1 MARPVVNV
9 EQARRS
15 VSRKLSR
22 APAQLAEGFASV
34 VRNAPQDRLEQIL
47 RTPARRVVLAGIFW
61 QMPQHIDRNAVKAVD
76 ATIRW
81 RITSDSESTEV
92 YELVLKDGRVRSRR
106 GESGDDAT
114 VTLTLSAAEFVK
126 LATGNSD
133 PMQAYFKGRIKLAGD
148 IMLAARLQTLFRIP
162 GRGRSQPGGSGS
174 TAQPSSTVSSS
185 R

>member
-1 MARPVVNV
+1 MARPVANL
-9 EQARRS
+9 EQTRRAM
-15 VSRKLSR
+15 SRTLSR

-34 VRNAPQDRLEQIL
+34 VRNAPEDRLEQIL
-47 RTPARRVVLAGIFW
+47 RTPARRVVLEGIFW
-61 QMPQHIDRNAVKAVD
+61 QMPQHIDRKAVRTVD

-81 RITSDSESTEV
+81 RITTDEDITEV

-106 GESGDDAT
+106 GESEGDAT
-114 VTLTLSAAEFVK
+114 VTITLSAAEFVK

-148 IMLAARLQTLFRIP
+148 IMLAARLQIMFRIP
-162 GRGRSQPGGSGS
+162 GRRRPEGSGS
-174 TAQPSSTVSSS
+174 TDQPSSTVSSS